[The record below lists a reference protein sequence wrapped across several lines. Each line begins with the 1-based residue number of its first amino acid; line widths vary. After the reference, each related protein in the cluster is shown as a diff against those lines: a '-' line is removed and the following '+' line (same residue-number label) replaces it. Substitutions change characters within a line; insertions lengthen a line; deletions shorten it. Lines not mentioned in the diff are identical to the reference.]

1 MKTLEGTVQ
10 NGGIIFSEP
19 LELPD
24 GAAVRVNIE
33 EKKESGK
40 PLNSDFEKQP
50 FFGMW
55 SDRDD
60 MSDSAEW
67 VRKEREKWQ
76 RTRQD

>member
-10 NGGIIFSEP
+10 NGGIVFSEP
-19 LELPD
+19 LALPD
-24 GAAVRVNIE
+24 GAEVRVNIE
-33 EKKESGK
+33 EKNGDAK
-40 PLNSDFEKQP
+40 PLSPDFEKQP

-60 MSDSAEW
+60 MSDSSEW

-76 RTRQD
+76 RTR